1 VGGVG
6 LRTWETL
13 VAVSV
18 ACGTMIRMRYK
29 HSCTAL
35 VFLLILVTD
44 VGVLP
49 AAEVKPLEHAHAH
62 NDYEHARPLLDALEH
77 GFTSVEADIYL
88 VDGELLVAHNR
99 GDVKAELTLEALY
112 LAPLSKRVEENGG
125 HVFKRPSRFFLLV
138 DIKSQPQAVY
148 AKLKEIL
155 PRYERMLTAVEGGK
169 LREGA
174 VTIVLTGARPEI
186 GLADVGLRYVG
197 LDGHVDEL
205 GSPLAAHFMPMV
217 SGKWGDSFVWKGDG
231 EMPAEERAK
240 LQGMVKQAHAAGR
253 VIRFW
258 ATPEKESVWRELRA
272 ADVDLINTDQ
282 LARLRGFLLKAEK

>member
-1 VGGVG
+1 MRYRQIFTVVGVWLFVLAGVG
-6 LRTWETL
+6 MLQ
-13 VAVSV
+13 
-18 ACGTMIRMRYK
+18 
-29 HSCTAL
+29 
-35 VFLLILVTD
+35 
-44 VGVLP
+44 
-49 AAEVKPLEHAHAH
+49 AADVKPLKRAHAH
-62 NDYEHARPLLDALEH
+62 NDYHHARPLLDALEY

-88 VDGELLVAHNR
+88 VGGELLVAHNR
-99 GDVKAELTLEALY
+99 GDVKSDRTLEGLY
-112 LAPLSKRVEENGG
+112 LEPLLKRVEENGG
-125 HVFKRPSRFFLLV
+125 RVFKGGPRFFLLV

-155 PRYERMLTAVEGGK
+155 PKYERMLTSIEGGK

-217 SGKWGDSFVWKGDG
+217 SGKWGDSFAWKGDG
-231 EMPAEERAK
+231 EMPVEERAK
-240 LQGMVKQAHAAGR
+240 LQGMVRQAHDAGR
-253 VIRFW
+253 VLRFW

-272 ADVDLINTDQ
+272 ADVDLINTDE
-282 LARLRGFLLKAEK
+282 LARLQRFLRSDSN